1 MVTLL
6 ETFLKAHGIK
16 PAVLARKSGYC
27 RQHLL
32 RIRLGEQ
39 EPTRPCIKAI
49 AVACRQLSR
58 KRVKATDL
66 FDLG

>member
-1 MVTLL
+1 MVTRL
-6 ETFLKAHGIK
+6 ESFIRANGIK
-16 PAVLARKSGYC
+16 PAALARKSGYC

-32 RIRLGEQ
+32 RIRFGEQ